1 MLKRKKQIIAKVMAT
16 TMLATT
22 LATTLP
28 ISASALEPR
37 SAAVSS
43 SILAGSNRQA
53 TAVKISENGW
63 SSSTHAVIINGYDG
77 LVDALTATPY
87 ANLKNAPI
95 LVSKKD
101 TLTSETEARLT
112 KLGVKTVDIV
122 GGTTVVSENVVK
134 ELKAMNISVNRI
146 SGTNR
151 YTTGVAVAEAMDKI
165 SDVSKVAVVNGATGL
180 PDAVSVAAPAADNKM
195 PIILSNPNNGLA
207 DSKEFINKEDIYKS
221 YVVGQTDVVSDT
233 VMNSLPGTKVRL
245 GGERRQETNAK
256 VISEFYKSTSLD
268 NIYVAK
274 SGQVEKS
281 DELVDALAV
290 GVLAAKN
297 DVPVMIVGKT
307 LDYSQENLLK
317 NKSFSRITQIGDGVP
332 SASIDAIRNTQADP
346 ESKVSSVSMVNYKT
360 IKITGSELN
369 RIDASKIYMSGNSV
383 ARYTPNSTGTEA
395 TVEFNN
401 AFNNGTNT
409 VRITSNLGNS
419 TTHSFTYNSEVSS
432 VQAST
437 KEVGSSGIQYL
448 QFTVNGNQ
456 KRTVDELKALGW
468 TVEFK
473 SAKKVF
479 YNQANTSDPKNT
491 SNNGKLITKFN
502 ISDIVDSVFD
512 YEVIL
517 KKGNTELKSGKTAVT
532 IVNRAVQYKEI
543 KSFDTKL
550 DDVKITS
557 NKLVID
563 DEISIDNIKGT
574 DIDNNEAVISSYSL
588 TSSNPG
594 VAAISDKK
602 IKAISTGSSEITV
615 TSGNVTKKF
624 SVSVVSEKRK
634 MNSVSL
640 SNSSIKLLTGKDT
653 KIVATVKDQYGDPLK
668 GKELLAQETEIL
680 GSDKKPVAKAA
691 KTSVTDKE
699 GKATIEVTA
708 EAALPEKVTTAS
720 GTLYIKNEAGT
731 GNAAST
737 SVYVSNDDVEKSWQ
751 LNLSDIK
758 KDTTL
763 DMYNRSED
771 SDVVVNL
778 NKYNSGGYLLGSE
791 GTISTTENS
800 SLWVKSLN
808 NEVATV
814 STSEGAITIKA
825 GTKPGSTSIKAYSGT
840 KEIANISI
848 TVKDTTPKITSI
860 AMNDITTINKDNLV
874 SGVTTFSIEDLINA
888 TKIDSKNVVEGI
900 SMSGTKDEVLLGTK
914 DGSKLGEKENI
925 LFIDNKDKSNGT
937 YDDKELI
944 LATIELMNDCGTLS
958 GDGKS
963 VKITQTSSAIKG
975 NIIVKIYHGQHEA
988 QENPFITKV
997 IKVDIPAAN

>member
-28 ISASALEPR
+28 ISASALESR
-37 SAAVSS
+37 AAVSVS
-43 SILAGSNRQA
+43 TIAGSNRQA

-87 ANLKNAPI
+87 ASLKNAPI

-101 TLTSETEARLT
+101 TLTSETKARLT
-112 KLGVKTVDIV
+112 SLGVKTVDIV

-134 ELKAMNISVNRI
+134 ELKSMNISVNRI

-180 PDAVSVAAPAADNKM
+180 PDAVSIAAPAADNKM

-221 YVVGQTDVVSDT
+221 YIIGQTDAVSDA

-245 GGERRQETNAK
+245 GGARRQETNAK
-256 VISEFYKSTSLD
+256 VISEFYTSSSLS

-274 SGQVEKS
+274 SGQVEKA

-307 LDYSQENLLK
+307 LDYSQESLLK
-317 NKSFSRITQIGDGVP
+317 NKSFSRITQVGEGIP

-346 ESKVSSVSMVNYKT
+346 ESKVNSVSMVNYKT
-360 IKITGSELN
+360 VRITGSELN

-383 ARYTPNSTGTEA
+383 ARYTANSTGTEA

-448 QFTVNGNQ
+448 QFTINGNQ
-456 KRTVDELKALGW
+456 KRSVDELKALGW

-473 SAKKVF
+473 SSKPVF
-479 YNQANTSDPKNT
+479 YNQADTNTPKNT
-491 SNNGKLITKFN
+491 SNNGKLITKFD
-502 ISDIVDSVFD
+502 ISDTLNSVFD

-517 KKGNTELKSGKTAVT
+517 KKGNTELKSGKAAVT
-532 IVNRAVQYKEI
+532 VVNRAVQYKEI

-563 DEISIDNIKGT
+563 DEITIDNIKGT
-574 DIDNNEAVISSYSL
+574 DIDNNEVVISSYNL

-594 VAAISDKK
+594 VAAITSDKK

-615 TSGNVTKKF
+615 TSGNTTKKF

-653 KIVATVKDQYGDPLK
+653 NIVATVKDQYGDPLK
-668 GKELLAQETEIL
+668 NKELLAQDAEIL
-680 GSDKKPVAKAA
+680 ASNKAVVANATKA
-691 KTSVTDKE
+691 SGTDNE
-699 GKATIEVTA
+699 GKTTIKITA
-708 EAALPEKVTTAS
+708 EAALPDKVTTSS

-731 GNAAST
+731 GNAASM
-737 SVYVSNDDVEKSWQ
+737 SVYVSNDDVQKTWQ

-763 DMYNRSED
+763 DRYNTAKDNSVD
-771 SDVVVNL
+771 FNL

-791 GTISTTENS
+791 GTISATENS
-800 SLWVKSLN
+800 NLWVKSLN

-814 STSEGAITIKA
+814 SVSGGDITINA
-825 GTKPGSTSIKAYSGT
+825 GAKTGSTSIKAYNGT
-840 KEIANISI
+840 KEIATISI

-874 SGVTTFSIEDLINA
+874 SGVTTFRIEDLINA
-888 TKIDSKNVVEGI
+888 TMIDSKNVVEGI
-900 SMSGTKDEVLLGTK
+900 SMSGTKDEVLLGVK
-914 DGSKLGEKENI
+914 DTNTNI
-925 LFIDNKDKSNGT
+925 LFIDSKGGTKGT
-937 YDDKELI
+937 YDSGELI
-944 LATIELMNDCGTLS
+944 LATIELMNDCGKLS
-958 GDGKS
+958 EDGKS
-963 VKITQTSSAIKG
+963 VTITQKSSAIKG
-975 NIIVKIYHGQHEA
+975 NIIVKIYHGEHEA

-997 IKVDIPAAN
+997 IKVDIPATN